1 MKKID
6 FVFFDAGGGHRSAAT
21 ALAAMIG
28 QQGRPWRVRLVNLQE
43 VLEPVDIFRRY
54 FRIRMEDI
62 YNHMLKSGWTLGAEY
77 LVPVMHWLIRMFHGQ
92 QVRLLREFWAKDTPE
107 LVVSVIPNF
116 NRALFEAL
124 KSVGPRPLVTL
135 ITDLADYPPHFWM
148 EKQNQYMICGTDRA
162 LDQAYE
168 MRYNPHKI
176 YRVSGM
182 ILRPEFYQRIETDR
196 TAERERLGLRADLPT
211 GIMLFGGQ
219 GSWRMLDLA
228 RRLEAC
234 RQPLQMIV
242 ICGRNER
249 LTERARK
256 LKTSYPL
263 HVVGFTSD
271 VPRYMQLSDFFI
283 GKPGPG
289 SISEALAMKLPVLI
303 ERNAWTL
310 PQERYNADWV
320 LEKGVGMVVANFR
333 HIAEAVDRLLEPK
346 AFAEFRE
353 RAGRIRNR
361 AVFEVPEILQRILR
375 ETDNQDLAGPAKS
388 R

>member
-1 MKKID
+1 MKKLD

-21 ALAAMIG
+21 ALASVIE

-54 FRIRMEDI
+54 ARIRMEDI
-62 YNHMLKSGWTLGAEY
+62 YNHMLKRGWTLGSEY
-77 LVPVMHWLIRMFHGQ
+77 LVPLMHWIIRLFHRQ
-92 QVRLLREFWAKDTPE
+92 QVRLLRDFWRADTPD

-116 NRALFEAL
+116 NRALLHGLRLA
-124 KSVGPRPLVTL
+124 KRRNLVTV
-135 ITDLADYPPHFWM
+135 ITDFADYPPNFWM
-148 EKQNQYMICGTDRA
+148 EKQDQYMVCGTDHA
-162 LDQAYE
+162 LDQAHE

-176 YRVSGM
+176 FRVSGM
-182 ILRPEFYQRIETDR
+182 ILRPEFYERFDLDR
-196 TAERERLGLRADLPT
+196 AAERERLGLRPDLPT

-228 RRLEAC
+228 RRLEDSA
-234 RQPLQMIV
+234 RPLQLILV
-242 ICGRNER
+242 CGRNVR
-249 LTERARK
+249 LAERARR
-256 LKTSYPL
+256 LQTRYPL
-263 HVVGFTSD
+263 HVVGFTRE
-271 VPRYMQLSDFFI
+271 VPRLMYLSDFFI

-320 LEKGVGMVVANFR
+320 SQKGVGIVLEDFR
-333 HIAEAVDRLLEPK
+333 EIARAVDELLEPA
-346 AFAEFRE
+346 AFAGFRE

-361 AVFEVPEILQRILR
+361 AVFEIPEILERILAENGR
-375 ETDNQDLAGPAKS
+375 
-388 R
+388 

>member
-21 ALAAMIG
+21 ALAAMIE

-54 FRIRMEDI
+54 FGIRMEDI
-62 YNHMLKSGWTLGAEY
+62 YNNMLKRGWTLGSEY
-77 LVPVMHWLIRMFHGQ
+77 LVPVMHWLIARFHRQ
-92 QVRLLREFWAKDTPE
+92 QVRLLREFWRRDTPDM
-107 LVVSVIPNF
+107 VVSVIPNF
-116 NRALFEAL
+116 NRALLRGIRMVAR
-124 KSVGPRPLVTL
+124 RPLVTI
-135 ITDLADYPPHFWM
+135 ITDFADYPPHFWM

-182 ILRPEFYQRIETDR
+182 ILRPEFYQPVEMDR
-196 TAERERLGLRADLPT
+196 AAERERVGLRPDLPT

-228 RRLEAC
+228 RRLEMC
-234 RQPLQMIV
+234 KQPLQIIL

-249 LTERARK
+249 LAERARG
-256 LKTSYPL
+256 LKTRFPL
-263 HVVGFTSD
+263 HVVGFTRE
-271 VPRYMQLSDFFI
+271 VPRYMRLSDFFI

-320 LEKGVGMVVANFR
+320 LEKGVGLVVEDFR
-333 HIAEAVDRLLEPK
+333 SIAGAVDRLLEPD
-346 AFAEFRE
+346 AFAGFRE

-361 AVFEVPEILQRILR
+361 AVFEIPEILDRILT
-375 ETDNQDLAGPAKS
+375 ENEPLAARGENS
-388 R
+388 